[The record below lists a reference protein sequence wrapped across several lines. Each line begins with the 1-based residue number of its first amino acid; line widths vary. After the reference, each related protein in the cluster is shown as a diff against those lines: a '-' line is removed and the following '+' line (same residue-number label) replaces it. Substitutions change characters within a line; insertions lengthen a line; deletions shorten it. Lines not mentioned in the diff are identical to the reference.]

1 MISYDKRIELFESLH
16 EWALLSRKELENY
29 CNEEN
34 IEVVRLLVSELAD
47 ENILPDQVTPGS
59 FADLVYKL
67 REYERT
73 GSRRLGD
80 AIISAGMAADNGDI
94 ETAIKILEDF
104 REKSPSAF
112 YKQIALN
119 QIENFK
125 MGNI

>member
-1 MISYDKRIELFESLH
+1 MISYDKRIELFNSLVK
-16 EWALLSRKELENY
+16 WALLSRKELENY

-47 ENILPDQVTPGS
+47 ENILPNQVTPSS

-67 REYERT
+67 NEYNRI
-73 GSRRLGD
+73 GSLKLGD

-104 REKSPSAF
+104 RKKSPSAF
-112 YKQIALN
+112 FRQIALN
-119 QIENFK
+119 HIEDYK
-125 MGNI
+125 MGNL

>member
-1 MISYDKRIELFESLH
+1 MISYDKRIELFNSLVK
-16 EWALLSRKELENY
+16 WALLSRKELENY

-47 ENILPDQVTPGS
+47 ESILPDQVTPGS

-67 REYERT
+67 REYQRT
-73 GSRRLGD
+73 GSRKLGD
-80 AIISAGMAADNGDI
+80 AIISAGTAADNGDI
-94 ETAIKILEDF
+94 EAAIKILEDF
-104 REKSPSAF
+104 RKKSPSAF

-119 QIENFK
+119 HIENYK